1 MTFFFKK
8 KNSRK
13 TIIPR
18 LVGIWRQQFQPSS
31 LLIEETF
38 RARTLRWRPLPLQ
51 KMKDHFRP
59 VLLLFTGWRQQSFPI
74 RGCSGPQAFLGLQLV
89 RKIKK
94 KLRPSR
100 LKLCG
105 PGISGG
111 GPKPKKPGIHCRTG
125 LRRGDEALKNFGKC
139 FPEFYRKLRYNFFI
153 PTLQKNLLN
162 VEDPSGFIADT
173 PFSQEGVK
181 GAHQFFLQG
190 PQVSKKDRKGSP
202 AFPNGCHPWICCL
215 LDQLNGSQR
224 KGRSI
229 RVHRKSASLCAL
241 LFSSPL
247 CA

>member
-1 MTFFFKK
+1 VTFFLK

-18 LVGIWRQQFQPSS
+18 LVGIGRQQFQPSS

-111 GPKPKKPGIHCRTG
+111 VPKPKKPGIHCRTG

-139 FPEFYRKLRYNFFI
+139 FPEFYRKLRYNFLFQPCRKTYLTSKI
-153 PTLQKNLLN
+153 LPVLLPTPRFPKKESRGPTN
-162 VEDPSGFIADT
+162 
-173 PFSQEGVK
+173 
-181 GAHQFFLQG
+181 FF
-190 PQVSKKDRKGSP
+190 
-202 AFPNGCHPWICCL
+202 C
-215 LDQLNGSQR
+215 
-224 KGRSI
+224 KGRKSQKKTGRGVRPSRMDATLGFAAFSI
-229 RVHRKSASLCAL
+229 N
-241 LFSSPL
+241 
-247 CA
+247 